1 MTARKKAAPRVDRR
15 RAPAQRVRR
24 QQQRSEQSRAVILEA
39 ALDLFSHQGF
49 HGTNIRDIAHKAR
62 VSTGA
67 LYYQFPDKE
76 TLFRA
81 LLDEYWT
88 ALARPD
94 HPLNRALAE
103 GAFPDNLDALGRA
116 ARESVKGY
124 ERYIA
129 LIYVDVV
136 EFDGVHIQRFYADMA
151 SRFEA
156 FLAAHPGRER
166 IERRLRPGVSPVA
179 AIMLATRF
187 LLHYFAVEIVF
198 RVPNHFGKD
207 SDAVLGE
214 IADILRHGMLRQ
226 ERAPLPE

>member
-1 MTARKKAAPRVDRR
+1 MSAARKAAARVDRR
-15 RAPAQRVRR
+15 LAPKQKPRR
-24 QQQRSEQSRAVILEA
+24 QQQRSVESRAAILEA
-39 ALDLFSHQGF
+39 ALDLFSHQGY
-49 HGTNIRDIAHKAR
+49 HGTNIRDIAEAAK

-67 LYYQFPDKE
+67 VYYQFPDKE

-81 LLDEYWT
+81 LLDDYWT

-94 HPLNRALAE
+94 HPLNQALAE
-103 GAFPDNLDALGRA
+103 GNFPDNLTQLGRA
-116 ARESVKGY
+116 ARESVRKY
-124 ERYIA
+124 DRYIA

-151 SRFEA
+151 SRFDA
-156 FLAAHPGRER
+156 FLAAHPGREAL
-166 IERRLRPGVSPVA
+166 EKRLRPGVSSVS

-214 IADILRHGMLRQ
+214 IADILRYGMLR
-226 ERAPLPE
+226 PIGVPPPE